1 MAPPSTYDFLNR
13 RMRGKLPRF
22 IQKRRAEGL
31 SYNEIAY
38 EIRAEYG
45 EKVTGTTVGNWI
57 KKHDLNGH
65 DA

>member
-1 MAPPSTYDFLNR
+1 
-13 RMRGKLPRF
+13 MRGKLPRF